1 MPGEPPEE
9 MAMPTKRPS
18 KKGKIPPGVLKQLSR
33 ELAAF
38 APDLEIRAT
47 LLALTPGD
55 QLGAL
60 GGGKPRDRA
69 PPSTTRT
76 LLSLDA
82 AAQAESWWD
91 RKRDALLK
99 RAAALRD
106 TYRNNPYIEVTGFS
120 IEIGISPSLTI
131 DFEFK

>member
-1 MPGEPPEE
+1 MPK
-9 MAMPTKRPS
+9 KRRS
-18 KKGKIPPGVLKQLSR
+18 KKGKMPPSVLRQLSR

-38 APDLEIRAT
+38 APDLEIRSN
-47 LLALTPGD
+47 LLALAPAD

-60 GGGKPRDRA
+60 TGKARDRA
-69 PPSTTRT
+69 PASTARM

-82 AAQAESWWD
+82 APGLDSWWD

-99 RAAALRD
+99 RAAELRD
-106 TYRNNPYIEVTGFS
+106 KYRNNPYIEVTGFS

-131 DFEFK
+131 DFVFK